1 MSLVIR
7 PMEMIDLERAKVFL
21 SRAGLETEGIDESW
35 NYFLLMEDKDL
46 QELKGTVGIEP
57 LGQIGLLRSMV
68 LSQGR
73 AEDILFLLQQVISLA
88 KKKEMAE
95 LYCMVNNKNA
105 VRLFHLLGFKEV
117 KGEDIPTE
125 VKESNYV
132 KKLVPVNNLEFMRF
146 VIEKVDK

>member
-105 VRLFHLLGFKEV
+105 VRLIHLLGFKEV